1 MPNSLTSQIVDTEQ
15 HLQTH
20 HREASACTAVLTQK
34 LRRQLADPGNLIL
47 AGGIGYILG
56 ELTKPRP
63 KSRFTGTVDRSIK
76 AETTPL
82 KTMLGLASSVQTLYA
97 ALPIAWMVKS
107 WVFPEAKDKNIQL
120 SQAQAV
126 TGMRRRVTDKFPQ

>member
-20 HREASACTAVLTQK
+20 QREASACTAVLTQK

-63 KSRFTGTVDRSIK
+63 KSRLTGTIDRSLN

-82 KTMLGLASSVQTLYA
+82 KTMLGLAGSVQTLYA

-107 WVFPEAKDKNIQL
+107 WVFPEEKDRKTQMDR
-120 SQAQAV
+120 
-126 TGMRRRVTDKFPQ
+126 GRRLTDKLPQ